1 MTDALNYDDSCN
13 AAANDP
19 SENIETPEVS
29 GVEGSELSK
38 NDGIRPHAPTKTNA
52 NETLDK
58 GLKLLKE
65 ANQSA
70 LFLKFYDRLDH
81 PFCQPQSATS
91 GSRKRSFL
99 ADYSP
104 TKTLASELVSKKSR
118 FKNMLRK

>member
-1 MTDALNYDDSCN
+1 MTDALNCDHSCN

-19 SENIETPEVS
+19 LENIETPEVS
-29 GVEGSELSK
+29 GVEKSEFSK
-38 NDGIRPHAPTKTNA
+38 NDEIRSHAPTKTNA

-70 LFLKFYDRLDH
+70 FFLKFDDRLDH

-91 GSRKRSFL
+91 GSRKSFFWQTT
-99 ADYSP
+99 P
-104 TKTLASELVSKKSR
+104 KQEH
-118 FKNMLRK
+118 